1 MANKIEKQI
10 IEQINRADHLNEG
23 FLSSAFIKVMFSKKA
38 KKAFK
43 KTGKEMKKDKNF
55 KAAVIDLKKSQDRL
69 NDLIS
74 NYCDRYPD
82 AAQCD

>member
-38 KKAFK
+38 KKS
-43 KTGKEMKKDKNF
+43 
-55 KAAVIDLKKSQDRL
+55 I
-69 NDLIS
+69 
-74 NYCDRYPD
+74 
-82 AAQCD
+82 

>member
-43 KTGKEMKKDKNF
+43 KTGKEMKKDKT
-55 KAAVIDLKKSQDRL
+55 VTGKKPTEVKVDPE
-69 NDLIS
+69 IKK
-74 NYCDRYPD
+74 
-82 AAQCD
+82 